1 MHTQNENKQKK
12 YRNKRRSPSWKTRG
26 QDKEEIKMKKNSKD
40 KIIPHGRTFSGI
52 VTSRKMHKTAKVTW
66 ERRIYLKKYERYEK
80 RRSGVMAHVSDDMQ
94 VKEGDKV
101 IIQECRPISKTK
113 HFIIIKNESK

>member
-1 MHTQNENKQKK
+1 
-12 YRNKRRSPSWKTRG
+12 
-26 QDKEEIKMKKNSKD
+26 MKKNSNER
-40 KIIPHGRTFSGI
+40 ITPHGRTFSGI
-52 VTSRKMHKTAKVTW
+52 VTSRRMQKTAKVTW
-66 ERRIYLKKYERYEK
+66 ERRVYLKKYERYEK
-80 RRSGVMAHVSDDMQ
+80 RRSGVMAHVPGGID